1 MCVEITE
8 LGVHHGETIC
18 PQVIISSGGNHK
30 DKCSKKN
37 IFLCYSTS
45 PQQRLTNVFGFHQI
59 DTKFM
64 KHKKDDE
71 MERQ

>member
-1 MCVEITE
+1 MGRQFVRKSLSHLE
-8 LGVHHGETIC
+8 GTIKTNA
-18 PQVIISSGGNHK
+18 Q
-30 DKCSKKN
+30 KK

>member
-1 MCVEITE
+1 MGRQFVRKSLSHLE
-8 LGVHHGETIC
+8 GTIKTND
-18 PQVIISSGGNHK
+18 Q
-30 DKCSKKN
+30 KKY